1 MWQSIELLDAF
12 LIFKFSLKMRIC
24 EEFYL
29 NLYIGTKFDF
39 FVRERFQKKSREKYG
54 LLPNPG
60 GGSARVV
67 KNQTAFLKK
76 VFFRDYL
83 ESF

>member
-1 MWQSIELLDAF
+1 MKSFFGNKIMNSTIPCRVKITDHIREG
-12 LIFKFSLKMRIC
+12 FK
-24 EEFYL
+24 
-29 NLYIGTKFDF
+29 
-39 FVRERFQKKSREKYG
+39 KKNVKKYG
-54 LLPNPG
+54 LLPNRGG

-76 VFFRDYL
+76 VFFREYL

>member
-1 MWQSIELLDAF
+1 MNMMNRMCVNVYYAIREG
-12 LIFKFSLKMRIC
+12 LKKNR
-24 EEFYL
+24 
-29 NLYIGTKFDF
+29 K
-39 FVRERFQKKSREKYG
+39 KYG

-60 GGSARVV
+60 GGGGGQRGGG

-76 VFFRDYL
+76 VFFREYL